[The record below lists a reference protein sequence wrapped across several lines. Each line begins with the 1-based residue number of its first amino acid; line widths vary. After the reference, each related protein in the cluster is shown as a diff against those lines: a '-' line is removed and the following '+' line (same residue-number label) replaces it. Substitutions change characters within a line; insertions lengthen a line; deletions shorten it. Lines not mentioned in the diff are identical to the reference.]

1 LVEQQQEEEVA
12 GRVMREGAG
21 ALALALL
28 FAAPTCGRAGEANA
42 PTGGAQNSAAAASD
56 TAPDV
61 APDAALG
68 VARGA
73 PVGAPA
79 ANELTAL
86 RAELAVLRDGLA
98 ARDAEILRLKR
109 ELGIEQQRRYDR
121 ELRWLEYNRWLAR
134 LPLGEQGKNLVFPLD
149 PSIVPPESQPSFE
162 PEPKPAPEPPA
173 PEVVRATELAS
184 RLNALLWS
192 DGIRDL
198 SVLDAGRVGPDI
210 AQPAWIGPVLLRRV
224 DGEGRLAGSL
234 VADRMRLECS
244 RAARTVTIVLEGGY
258 EQVEGSRTAFEPT
271 GRRILLPLVDPDRWL
286 EGCAELFAADQQLAA
301 RDDGLWDRARVKA
314 ALNRLLA
321 EDAAHGYWQIKDI
334 GGIRG
339 TELRDVQLLA
349 LDRAGRMQRLAFC
362 DTLTLRAS
370 ASGVELALRDGA
382 VVRDGRKAPFPE
394 GRMRIVLPHASGA
407 EFASARIP
415 GFAEPDLLPG
425 IAPDAAPDAAGDAG
439 APSEARR

>member
-1 LVEQQQEEEVA
+1 MEQQQEEEVA
-12 GRVMREGAG
+12 GRVIFGGGG
-21 ALALALL
+21 ALALGLL
-28 FAAPTCGRAGEANA
+28 LAAPTCGRPSPNV
-42 PTGGAQNSAAAASD
+42 QAA
-56 TAPDV
+56 
-61 APDAALG
+61 
-68 VARGA
+68 
-73 PVGAPA
+73 GAPA
-79 ANELTAL
+79 RVAEVAAAPAVVSGASAPADELAAL
-86 RAELAVLRDGLA
+86 REQLA
-98 ARDAEILRLKR
+98 ARDAEIRRLKH

-121 ELRWLEYNRWLAR
+121 EVTWLEYNRWLAR

-149 PSIVPPESQPSFE
+149 PSLIPPESQPSFA
-162 PEPKPAPEPPA
+162 PASKPAPAPPA
-173 PEVVRATELAS
+173 PEAVRAGELAS
-184 RLNALLWS
+184 RMNALLWS

-198 SVLDAGRVGPDI
+198 SVLDGGRVGPDLEH
-210 AQPAWIGPVLLRRV
+210 PAWIGPVLLRRV
-224 DGEGRLAGSL
+224 DGDGRLAGSL

-258 EQVEGSRTAFEPT
+258 EQVDGARTEFEPI

-286 EGCAELFAADQQLAA
+286 EGCPDLFAADQQLSR
-301 RDDGLWDRARVKA
+301 RDDGLWDKPRVRA

-321 EDAAHGYWQIKDI
+321 EDAAHGYWQVKDI

-339 TELRDVQLLA
+339 AELRDVQLLA

-394 GRMRIVLPHASGA
+394 GRMRIVLPHASAA
-407 EFASARIP
+407 EFAAARIP

-425 IAPDAAPDAAGDAG
+425 VAADAEAAAPAAAD
-439 APSEARR
+439 EAQR